1 MNDEP
6 RIMLIRHAETPR
18 EGGQG
23 VDRHGRPDDQA
34 LGIEGWQRAG
44 ALVRFFAPLEGQ
56 TAHAHLE
63 APRHLVAAR
72 QDASSTSSRSRDTL
86 APLAEALGL
95 PVDDDWEAEAV
106 ALPAL
111 VRHLRGLDGAVL
123 VACPHEALP
132 TLASELL
139 HKPEAPARWPDDRFD
154 MVWVIERVG
163 LSPSFVQVPQRLL
176 AGDRPQAIPRR
187 VAGATAR
194 TAGRPRSVTTG

>member
-6 RIMLIRHAETPR
+6 RIMLIRHAEAPR

-23 VDRHGRPDDQA
+23 VDRHGQADDQA

-56 TAHAHLE
+56 ATHAHLE
-63 APRHLVAAR
+63 TPRHLVAAR
-72 QDASSTSSRSRDTL
+72 QAATSPSSRARDTL
-86 APLAEALGL
+86 APLAEALGMV
-95 PVDDDWEAEAV
+95 VDDDWDADAA

-111 VRHLRGLDGAVL
+111 VRHLRSLDGPVL

-132 TLASELL
+132 TLANELL
-139 HKPEAPARWPDDRFD
+139 QKADAPARWPDDRFD

-163 LSPSFVQVPQRLL
+163 LSLAFAQVPQRLL

-194 TAGRPRSVTTG
+194 AAGRPRNATSG